1 MNDREK
7 QGERESLQTN
17 AAVGGRQWLVSKSS
31 GGRGTRF
38 SVRRSFE
45 QQPRLWIVVG
55 VLAAALVV
63 GGWLILRGTGTPVDE
78 TWLKMQERGSWRVGM
93 DPSFPPFES
102 LDAEGAPIG
111 YDVELAR
118 EIAAEWGL
126 EAEIV
131 AVGFDSLL
139 DALLVDR
146 VDAVISAFPY
156 NARMTKDVHYSP
168 PYFEAGVRLVVGA
181 DAAYEEVADLDG
193 GTVAVEW
200 GSRGDAIARRL
211 QREGADFTRLPF
223 DSSEKAIEALVSG
236 ASDGLLIDG
245 VTLRLA
251 QGEGK
256 EIRGVGAAL
265 DEDPYVIAVSIKA
278 QKLQGALFG
287 ALAALEENGQ
297 LDLLEDRWFGQVTRR
312 E

>member
-1 MNDREK
+1 MKDQERN
-7 QGERESLQTN
+7 GERDPLQG
-17 AAVGGRQWLVSKSS
+17 AQDGDERQWLVAVS
-31 GGRGTRF
+31 RGERWAG
-38 SVRRSFE
+38 SVVRRSFE
-45 QQPRLWIVVG
+45 RRPRLWIA
-55 VLAAALVV
+55 VLIVALAV
-63 GGWLILRGTGTPVDE
+63 GGWLILRSSGPAVDE

-93 DPSFPPFES
+93 DPSFPPFET
-102 LDAEGAPIG
+102 LDGEGAPVG
-111 YDVELAR
+111 YDVDLAR
-118 EIAAEWGL
+118 EIAATWGL

-131 AVGFDSLL
+131 AIGFDSLL

-181 DAAYEEVADLDG
+181 DAAYGTVEDLDG
-193 GTVAVEW
+193 ASVAVEW

-211 QREGADFTRLPF
+211 QREGAGFTRLPF
-223 DSSEKAIEALVSG
+223 ESTEKAIEALVSG
-236 ASDGLLIDG
+236 DSDALLIDG

-256 EIRGVGAAL
+256 QIRAVGAVL

-278 QKLQGALFG
+278 PKLQSALLQ
-287 ALAALEENGQ
+287 ALATLEEEGQ
-297 LDLLEDRWFGQVTRR
+297 LGLLEERWFGQVAGS

>member
-1 MNDREK
+1 MNDQDSREEIDTSK
-7 QGERESLQTN
+7 VESTDAN
-17 AAVGGRQWLVSKSS
+17 RQWLVA
-31 GGRGTRF
+31 GRNGSRWTGF
-38 SVRRSFE
+38 SVRSSFE
-45 QQPRLWIVVG
+45 RRPILWIVAC
-55 VLAAALVV
+55 VLALAV
-63 GGWLILRGTGTPVDE
+63 GGWLLLRTGGPAVDE
-78 TWLKMQERGSWRVGM
+78 IWLTMQERGSWRVGM
-93 DPSFPPFES
+93 DPSFPPFET

-111 YDVELAR
+111 YDVDLAR
-118 EIAAEWGL
+118 EIAATWGL

-131 AVGFDSLL
+131 AIGYDSLL

-181 DAAYEEVADLDG
+181 DAEFEEIGDLDG

-211 QREGADFTRLPF
+211 QREGAGFRRLPF
-223 DSSEKAIEALVSG
+223 ESSEKAIEALVSG
-236 ASDGLLIDG
+236 ASSALLIDG

-256 EIRGVGAAL
+256 GIRAVGAVL

-278 QKLQGALFG
+278 PKLQSALLQ
-287 ALAALEENGQ
+287 ALATLEEEGR
-297 LDLLEDRWFGQVTRR
+297 LDLLEGRWFGQYARR

>member
-1 MNDREK
+1 MNEEGVRVERVPP
-7 QGERESLQTN
+7 QGET
-17 AAVGGRQWLVSKSS
+17 AAAGRQWLVAASHGS
-31 GGRGTRF
+31 RRTAF
-38 SVRRSFE
+38 SLRDRLK
-45 QQPRLWIVVG
+45 QRPLLWIAVCIVA
-55 VLAAALVV
+55 LALA
-63 GGWLILRGTGTPVDE
+63 GWLILRTGGPAVDG
-78 TWLKMQERGSWRVGM
+78 TWLRMQERGSWRVGM
-93 DPSFPPFES
+93 DPSFPPFET
-102 LDAEGAPIG
+102 LDAEGAPVG
-111 YDVELAR
+111 YDVDLAR

-131 AVGFDSLL
+131 AIGYDSLL

-181 DAAYEEVADLDG
+181 GAEYEEVGDLEG

-211 QREGADFTRLPF
+211 QREGAGFTRLPF
-223 DSSEKAIEALVSG
+223 ESSEKAIEALVSG
-236 ASDGLLIDG
+236 ASNALLIDG

-256 EIRGVGAAL
+256 LIRAVGAVL
-265 DEDPYVIAVSIKA
+265 DEDPYVIAVSIEA
-278 QKLQGALFG
+278 PKLQSALLQ
-287 ALAALEENGQ
+287 ALAALEEEGRME
-297 LDLLEDRWFGQVTRR
+297 LLEERWFGQVSGQ
-312 E
+312 EQ

>member
-1 MNDREK
+1 MNEE
-7 QGERESLQTN
+7 GERVERVPPRGET
-17 AAVGGRQWLVSKSS
+17 AGAGRQWLVAASHGS
-31 GGRGTRF
+31 RRTAF
-38 SVRRSFE
+38 SVRDSLKRR
-45 QQPRLWIVVG
+45 PLLWLVG
-55 VLAAALVV
+55 CIAALALA
-63 GGWLILRGTGTPVDE
+63 GWLILRTGGPAVDG
-78 TWLKMQERGSWRVGM
+78 TWLRMQERGSWRVGM
-93 DPSFPPFES
+93 DPSFPPFET
-102 LDAEGAPIG
+102 LDAEGAPVG
-111 YDVELAR
+111 YDVDLAR

-131 AVGFDSLL
+131 AIGYDSLL

-181 DAAYEEVADLDG
+181 GAAYEEVGDLEG

-211 QREGADFTRLPF
+211 QREGAGFTRLPF
-223 DSSEKAIEALVSG
+223 ESSEKAIEALVSG
-236 ASDGLLIDG
+236 ASNALLIDG

-256 EIRGVGAAL
+256 RIRAVGAVL
-265 DEDPYVIAVSIKA
+265 DEDPYVIAVSIEA
-278 QKLQGALFG
+278 PKLQSALLQ
-287 ALAALEENGQ
+287 ALAALEEEGR
-297 LDLLEDRWFGQVTRR
+297 LELLEERWFGQVSGQ
-312 E
+312 EE

>member
-1 MNDREK
+1 MQAETGSADRKWLVE
-7 QGERESLQTN
+7 
-17 AAVGGRQWLVSKSS
+17 GRQGS
-31 GGRGTRF
+31 RGTGF
-38 SVRRSFE
+38 SVRGSFE
-45 QQPRLWIVVG
+45 RRPILWVVAC
-55 VLAAALVV
+55 VLALAV
-63 GGWLILRGTGTPVDE
+63 GGWLLLRTGGPAVDE
-78 TWLKMQERGSWRVGM
+78 TWLRMQERGSWRVGM
-93 DPSFPPFES
+93 DPSFPPFET
-102 LDAEGAPIG
+102 LNAEGAPVG
-111 YDVELAR
+111 YDVDLAR
-118 EIAAEWGL
+118 EIAATWGL

-131 AVGFDSLL
+131 AIGYDSLL

-181 DAAYEEVADLDG
+181 DAAFEEIGDLDG

-211 QREGADFTRLPF
+211 QREGAGFARLPF
-223 DSSEKAIEALVSG
+223 ESSEKALEALVSG
-236 ASDGLLIDG
+236 ASSALLIDG

-256 EIRGVGAAL
+256 EIRAVGAVL

-278 QKLQGALFG
+278 PKLQSALLQ
-287 ALAALEENGQ
+287 ALATLEEEGR
-297 LDLLEDRWFGQVTRR
+297 LGLLEERWFGQVASS
-312 E
+312 ED

>member
-1 MNDREK
+1 MNDQGTREEK
-7 QGERESLQTN
+7 NSQ
-17 AAVGGRQWLVSKSS
+17 QWLVVAERYGSRWT
-31 GGRGTRF
+31 GF
-38 SVRRSFE
+38 SVRRSFARR
-45 QQPRLWIVVG
+45 PRLWIAVCL
-55 VLAAALVV
+55 LALAV
-63 GGWLILRGTGTPVDE
+63 GGWLILRTSGPPVDE

-93 DPSFPPFES
+93 DPSFPPFET
-102 LDAEGAPIG
+102 LDAAGAPIG
-111 YDVELAR
+111 YDVDLAR
-118 EIAAEWGL
+118 EIAAQWGL

-131 AVGFDSLL
+131 AIGFDSLL

-181 DAAYEEVADLDG
+181 DAAYEKVDDLEG
-193 GTVAVEW
+193 RTVAVEW

-211 QREGADFTRLPF
+211 QREGAGFTRLPF
-223 DSSEKAIEALVSG
+223 QSTEKAIEALVSG
-236 ASDGLLIDG
+236 ASSALLIDG

-256 EIRGVGAAL
+256 RMRAVGAVL

-278 QKLQGALFG
+278 PKLQGALLQ
-287 ALAALEENGQ
+287 ALATLEDEGRLGVLEE
-297 LDLLEDRWFGQVTRR
+297 RWFGQIAGS

>member
-1 MNDREK
+1 MQAETGSADRK
-7 QGERESLQTN
+7 WLV
-17 AAVGGRQWLVSKSS
+17 AGRQ
-31 GGRGTRF
+31 GGRGTAF
-38 SVRRSFE
+38 SVRGSLGRR
-45 QQPRLWIVVG
+45 PLLWIVACI
-55 VLAAALVV
+55 LALAV
-63 GGWLILRGTGTPVDE
+63 GGWLILRTSGPAVDE

-93 DPSFPPFES
+93 DPSFPPFET
-102 LDAEGAPIG
+102 LDAKGAPIG
-111 YDVELAR
+111 YDVDLAR
-118 EIAAEWGL
+118 EIAATWGL

-131 AVGFDSLL
+131 AIGYDSLL

-181 DAAYEEVADLDG
+181 DAAFEEIGDLDG

-211 QREGADFTRLPF
+211 QREGASFSRLPF
-223 DSSEKAIEALVSG
+223 ATLEKAIEALVSG
-236 ASDGLLIDG
+236 ASNALLIDG

-256 EIRGVGAAL
+256 QIRAVGAVL

-278 QKLQGALFG
+278 PELQSALLQ
-287 ALAALEENGQ
+287 ALATLEEEGR
-297 LDLLEDRWFGQVTRR
+297 LGLLEERWFGQVAKGEERG
-312 E
+312 ESE

>member
-1 MNDREK
+1 MNEEAGRA
-7 QGERESLQTN
+7 ERDPPQADS
-17 AAVGGRQWLVSKSS
+17 ADAGRQWLVAGSHGSRWTAFS
-31 GGRGTRF
+31 LRRGF
-38 SVRRSFE
+38 ERR
-45 QQPRLWIVVG
+45 PLLWIAVCIVA
-55 VLAAALVV
+55 LAV
-63 GGWLILRGTGTPVDE
+63 GGWLILRTGGPPVDG
-78 TWLKMQERGSWRVGM
+78 TWLRMQERGSWRVGM
-93 DPSFPPFES
+93 DPSFPPFET
-102 LDAEGAPIG
+102 LDAEGAPVG
-111 YDVELAR
+111 YDVDLAR
-118 EIAAEWGL
+118 ELAAEWGL

-131 AVGFDSLL
+131 AIGFDSLL

-181 DAAYEEVADLDG
+181 GAAYEEVGDLEG

-211 QREGADFTRLPF
+211 QREGAGFTRLPF
-223 DSSEKAIEALVSG
+223 ESTEKAIEALVSG
-236 ASDGLLIDG
+236 AGDALLIDG

-256 EIRGVGAAL
+256 RIRAVGAAL

-278 QKLQGALFG
+278 PKLQSALLQ
-287 ALAALEENGQ
+287 ALATLEEEGRMG
-297 LDLLEDRWFGQVTRR
+297 LLEERWFGETAGS
-312 E
+312 EE

>member
-7 QGERESLQTN
+7 IERRESRQTN
-17 AAVGGRQWLVSKSS
+17 AADGSRQWLVARN
-31 GGRGTRF
+31 GGGCWTRF
-38 SVRRSFE
+38 SFRRSFE
-45 QQPRLWIVVG
+45 QQPRLWIVIG
-55 VLAAALVV
+55 VLAAVLVV
-63 GGWLILRGTGTPVDE
+63 GGWLILREAGPPVDE

-211 QREGADFTRLPF
+211 QREGAGFTRLPF

-256 EIRGVGAAL
+256 LIRGVGAAL

-297 LDLLEDRWFGQVTRR
+297 LDLLEDRWFGQVARR

>member
-1 MNDREK
+1 MNEEGRRE
-7 QGERESLQTN
+7 ERDPPQAETADAN
-17 AAVGGRQWLVSKSS
+17 RQWLVAASHGS
-31 GGRGTRF
+31 RRTAF
-38 SVRRSFE
+38 SLRRSFAGR
-45 QQPRLWIVVG
+45 PWLWIAVCI
-55 VLAAALVV
+55 LALAV
-63 GGWLILRGTGTPVDE
+63 GGWLILGAGGPPVDE

-93 DPSFPPFES
+93 DPSFPPFET
-102 LDAEGAPIG
+102 LDAEGAPVG
-111 YDVELAR
+111 YDVDLAR

-131 AVGFDSLL
+131 AIGFDSLL

-181 DAAYEEVADLDG
+181 DAAYEEVGDLEG

-211 QREGADFTRLPF
+211 QREGAGFTRLPF
-223 DSSEKAIEALVSG
+223 ESTEKAIEALVSG
-236 ASDGLLIDG
+236 ASNALLIDG

-256 EIRGVGAAL
+256 RIRAVGIVL

-278 QKLQGALFG
+278 PKLQSALLQ
-287 ALAALEENGQ
+287 ALTTLEEKGRMG
-297 LDLLEDRWFGQVTRR
+297 LLEERWFGKTAGR
-312 E
+312 EE

>member
-1 MNDREK
+1 MNDQRRR
-7 QGERESLQTN
+7 GEREPLQGETDSTD
-17 AAVGGRQWLVSKSS
+17 RQWLVA
-31 GGRGTRF
+31 GRHGSRWTGF
-38 SVRRSFE
+38 SVRGSFGRR
-45 QQPRLWIVVG
+45 PIIWIVAC
-55 VLAAALVV
+55 VLALAV
-63 GGWLILRGTGTPVDE
+63 GGWLILRTSGPAVDE

-93 DPSFPPFES
+93 DPSFPPFET

-111 YDVELAR
+111 YDVDLAR
-118 EIAAEWGL
+118 EIAATWGL

-131 AVGFDSLL
+131 AIGYDSLL

-168 PYFEAGVRLVVGA
+168 PYFEAGVRLVVSA
-181 DAAYEEVADLDG
+181 DAAFEEIGDLDG

-211 QREGADFTRLPF
+211 QREGAGFTRLPF
-223 DSSEKAIEALVSG
+223 ASSEEAVEALVSG
-236 ASDGLLIDG
+236 ASSALLIDG

-256 EIRGVGAAL
+256 EIRAVGAVL

-278 QKLQGALFG
+278 PKLQSALLQ
-287 ALAALEENGQ
+287 ALATLEEAGQ
-297 LDLLEDRWFGQVTRR
+297 LGMLEARWFGEYTRR

>member
-1 MNDREK
+1 MNDQERRE
-7 QGERESLQTN
+7 ERDSRQADSADAN
-17 AAVGGRQWLVSKSS
+17 RQWLVAERYS
-31 GGRGTRF
+31 GRRTGF

-45 QQPRLWIVVG
+45 RRPRLWIAVCLLALAVG
-55 VLAAALVV
+55 V
-63 GGWLILRGTGTPVDE
+63 WLMLRISGPPVDE

-93 DPSFPPFES
+93 DPSFPPFET

-111 YDVELAR
+111 YDVDLAR
-118 EIAAEWGL
+118 EIAATWGL

-131 AVGFDSLL
+131 AIGFDSLL

-181 DAAYEEVADLDG
+181 DAAYEGVGDLEG

-211 QREGADFTRLPF
+211 QREGAGFTRLPF
-223 DSSEKAIEALVSG
+223 ESTEKAIEALVSG
-236 ASDGLLIDG
+236 ASSALLIDG

-256 EIRGVGAAL
+256 RIRAVGAVL

-278 QKLQGALFG
+278 PVLQGALLQ
-287 ALAALEENGQ
+287 ALATLEEEGQ
-297 LDLLEDRWFGQVTRR
+297 LGLLEERWFGRVAKS
-312 E
+312 EE

>member
-1 MNDREK
+1 MSDQERNR
-7 QGERESLQTN
+7 EREPAQGALAS
-17 AAVGGRQWLVSKSS
+17 AERQWLVA
-31 GGRGTRF
+31 GGRGDRWAG
-38 SVRRSFE
+38 SVLGRSFE
-45 QQPRLWIVVG
+45 RRRGLWIAVCIVV
-55 VLAAALVV
+55 VAV
-63 GGWLILRGTGTPVDE
+63 GGWLLLRGGGPAVDE
-78 TWLKMQERGSWRVGM
+78 TWLAMQERGSWRVGM
-93 DPSFPPFES
+93 DPSFPPFET

-111 YDVELAR
+111 YDVDLAR
-118 EIAAEWGL
+118 EIAATWGL

-131 AVGFDSLL
+131 AIGFDSLL

-181 DAAYEEVADLDG
+181 DTAYEEIGDLDG

-211 QREGADFTRLPF
+211 QREGAGFTRLPF
-223 DSSEKAIEALVSG
+223 ESSEKAIEALVSG
-236 ASDGLLIDG
+236 ASSGLLIDG

-256 EIRGVGAAL
+256 QIRPVGAVF

-278 QKLQGALFG
+278 PKLQSALLQ
-287 ALAALEENGQ
+287 ALATLEDGGQLGLLEE
-297 LDLLEDRWFGQVTRR
+297 RWFGQTGRR

>member
-1 MNDREK
+1 MNGQGRNGEGDLLQAEKGSADRK
-7 QGERESLQTN
+7 WLV
-17 AAVGGRQWLVSKSS
+17 AGRQGSRWTVFFV
-31 GGRGTRF
+31 RG
-38 SVRRSFE
+38 SFE
-45 QQPRLWIVVG
+45 RRPLLWIVACL
-55 VLAAALVV
+55 LALAVV
-63 GGWLILRGTGTPVDE
+63 GWLLLRTGGPAVDE

-93 DPSFPPFES
+93 DPSFPPFET
-102 LDAEGAPIG
+102 LDAEGAPVG
-111 YDVELAR
+111 YDVDLAR
-118 EIAAEWGL
+118 EIAATWGL

-131 AVGFDSLL
+131 AIGYDSLL

-181 DAAYEEVADLDG
+181 DAAFEEIGDLDG

-211 QREGADFTRLPF
+211 QREGAGFTRLPF
-223 DSSEKAIEALVSG
+223 ASSEEAVGALVSG
-236 ASDGLLIDG
+236 ASSALLIDG

-256 EIRGVGAAL
+256 EIRAVGAVL

-278 QKLQGALFG
+278 PKLQSALLQ
-287 ALAALEENGQ
+287 ALATLEEEGQ
-297 LDLLEDRWFGQVTRR
+297 LGLLEERWFGQVASS
-312 E
+312 EE

>member
-1 MNDREK
+1 MNEEGVRVERVPP
-7 QGERESLQTN
+7 QGET
-17 AAVGGRQWLVSKSS
+17 AGAGRQWLVAASHGS
-31 GGRGTRF
+31 RGTAF
-38 SVRRSFE
+38 SVRDSFKRR
-45 QQPRLWIVVG
+45 PLLW
-55 VLAAALVV
+55 LAVSIAALALA
-63 GGWLILRGTGTPVDE
+63 GWLILRTGGPAVDG
-78 TWLKMQERGSWRVGM
+78 TWLRMQERGSWRVGM
-93 DPSFPPFES
+93 DPSFPPFET
-102 LDAEGAPIG
+102 LDAEGAPVG
-111 YDVELAR
+111 YDVDLAR

-131 AVGFDSLL
+131 AIGYDSLL

-181 DAAYEEVADLDG
+181 GAAYEEVGDLEG

-211 QREGADFTRLPF
+211 QREGAGFTRLPF
-223 DSSEKAIEALVSG
+223 ESTEKAIEALLSG
-236 ASDGLLIDG
+236 ASNALLIDG

-256 EIRGVGAAL
+256 RIRAVGAVL
-265 DEDPYVIAVSIKA
+265 DEDPYVIAVSIEA
-278 QKLQGALFG
+278 PKLQSALLQ
-287 ALAALEENGQ
+287 ALAALEEEGRME
-297 LDLLEDRWFGQVTRR
+297 LLEERWFGQVSGQ
-312 E
+312 EE

>member
-1 MNDREK
+1 MTDQKGSGEK
-7 QGERESLQTN
+7 EALQGAE
-17 AAVGGRQWLVSKSS
+17 GGANRQWLVAGSHRERWAGS
-31 GGRGTRF
+31 F
-38 SVRRSFE
+38 VRRSVE
-45 QQPRLWIVVG
+45 GRARLWIAVCIV
-55 VLAAALVV
+55 VLAV
-63 GGWLILRGTGTPVDE
+63 GGWLVLRTSGPAVDE

-93 DPSFPPFES
+93 DPSFPPFET
-102 LDAEGAPIG
+102 LDAEGSPIG
-111 YDVELAR
+111 YDVDLAR
-118 EIAAEWGL
+118 EIAATWGL

-131 AVGFDSLL
+131 AIGYDSLL

-181 DAAYEEVADLDG
+181 DAAFDEMGDLDG

-211 QREGADFTRLPF
+211 QRDGAGFRRMPF
-223 DSSEKAIEALVSG
+223 ESSEKAIAALVSG
-236 ASDGLLIDG
+236 ASSALLIDG

-256 EIRGVGAAL
+256 QIRAVGAVL

-278 QKLQGALFG
+278 PKLQSALLQ
-287 ALAALEENGQ
+287 ALATLEEAGR
-297 LDLLEDRWFGQVTRR
+297 LRMLEARWFGQVA
-312 E
+312 EGEE

>member
-1 MNDREK
+1 MNDGEK
-7 QGERESLQTN
+7 KEERESLQTN
-17 AAVGGRQWLVSKSS
+17 AAVGGRQWLVGKSN
-31 GGRGTRF
+31 GGRGKRF
-38 SVRRSFE
+38 SVGRSFE

-63 GGWLILRGTGTPVDE
+63 GGWLILREAGPPVDE

-93 DPSFPPFES
+93 DPSFPPFET
-102 LDAEGAPIG
+102 LDDEGAPIG

-118 EIAAEWGL
+118 VIAAEWGL

-156 NARMTKDVHYSP
+156 NARMTKDVSYSP

-211 QREGADFTRLPF
+211 QRAGAGFTRLPF
-223 DSSEKAIEALVSG
+223 ESSEKAIEALVSG

-256 EIRGVGAAL
+256 PIRGVGSAL
-265 DEDPYVIAVSIKA
+265 DEDPYVIAVSIEA
-278 QKLQGALFG
+278 PKLRGALFE
-287 ALAALEENGQ
+287 ALAALEEKGQ
-297 LDLLEDRWFGQVTRR
+297 LDLLEDRWFGQVARR

>member
-1 MNDREK
+1 MNDQGRRE
-7 QGERESLQTN
+7 ERDSRQEDSTDAN
-17 AAVGGRQWLVSKSS
+17 RQWLVAERYGSRRT
-31 GGRGTRF
+31 GF

-45 QQPRLWIVVG
+45 RRPRLWIAVCLLALAVG
-55 VLAAALVV
+55 V
-63 GGWLILRGTGTPVDE
+63 WLILRTGGPPVDE

-93 DPSFPPFES
+93 DPSFPPFET

-111 YDVELAR
+111 YDVDLAR
-118 EIAAEWGL
+118 EIAATWGL

-131 AVGFDSLL
+131 AIGFDSLL

-181 DAAYEEVADLDG
+181 DAAYEGVGDLEG

-211 QREGADFTRLPF
+211 QREGAGFTRLPF
-223 DSSEKAIEALVSG
+223 ESTEKAIEALVSG
-236 ASDGLLIDG
+236 ASSALLIDG

-256 EIRGVGAAL
+256 QIRAVGAVL

-278 QKLQGALFG
+278 PVLQSALLQ
-287 ALAALEENGQ
+287 ALATLEEEGQ
-297 LDLLEDRWFGQVTRR
+297 LGLLEERWFGRVAGS
-312 E
+312 EE

>member
-1 MNDREK
+1 MNDQNRSE
-7 QGERESLQTN
+7 EREPLQG
-17 AAVGGRQWLVSKSS
+17 AEGGADRQWLVAGSHGERWAGS
-31 GGRGTRF
+31 F
-38 SVRRSFE
+38 LRRSLE
-45 QQPRLWIVVG
+45 GRVRLWIAICIVA
-55 VLAAALVV
+55 LAI
-63 GGWLILRGTGTPVDE
+63 GGWLILRTSGPAVDE

-93 DPSFPPFES
+93 DPSFPPFET
-102 LDAEGAPIG
+102 LNAEGAPIG
-111 YDVELAR
+111 YDVDLAR
-118 EIAAEWGL
+118 EIAATWGL

-131 AVGFDSLL
+131 AIGYDSLL

-181 DAAYEEVADLDG
+181 DDAFEGIGDLDG

-211 QREGADFTRLPF
+211 QREGAGFTRLPF
-223 DSSEKAIEALVSG
+223 ASSEEAVEALVSG
-236 ASDGLLIDG
+236 ASSALLIDG

-256 EIRGVGAAL
+256 QIRAVGAVL

-278 QKLQGALFG
+278 PKLQSALLQ
-287 ALAALEENGQ
+287 ALATLEEEGQ
-297 LDLLEDRWFGQVTRR
+297 LGLLEERWFGQYARR

>member
-1 MNDREK
+1 MNDQKRSGETEPL
-7 QGERESLQTN
+7 QGAE
-17 AAVGGRQWLVSKSS
+17 GGADRQWLVV
-31 GGRGTRF
+31 GNHGERGAGSF
-38 SVRRSFE
+38 VRRSLE
-45 QQPRLWIVVG
+45 ERARLWIAICIVA
-55 VLAAALVV
+55 LAV
-63 GGWLILRGTGTPVDE
+63 GGWLILRTSGPAVDE

-93 DPSFPPFES
+93 DPSFPPFET

-111 YDVELAR
+111 YDVDLAR
-118 EIAAEWGL
+118 EIAATWGL

-131 AVGFDSLL
+131 AIGYDSLL

-181 DAAYEEVADLDG
+181 DAAFEGIGDLDG

-211 QREGADFTRLPF
+211 QREGAGFTRVPF
-223 DSSEKAIEALVSG
+223 ASSEEAVDALASG
-236 ASDGLLIDG
+236 GSDALLIDG

-256 EIRGVGAAL
+256 GIRAVGAVL

-278 QKLQGALFG
+278 PKLQSALLQ
-287 ALAALEENGQ
+287 ALATLEEAGQ
-297 LDLLEDRWFGQVTRR
+297 LGMLEERWFGQYARR

>member
-1 MNDREK
+1 MNEEGRRE
-7 QGERESLQTN
+7 ERDPPQAETADAN
-17 AAVGGRQWLVSKSS
+17 RHWLVAASS
-31 GGRGTRF
+31 GSRRTAF
-38 SVRRSFE
+38 SVRRGFGRR
-45 QQPRLWIVVG
+45 PLLWIAVCVVA
-55 VLAAALVV
+55 LAV
-63 GGWLILRGTGTPVDE
+63 GGWLILRTGGPPVDE
-78 TWLKMQERGSWRVGM
+78 TWLRMQERGNWRVGM
-93 DPSFPPFES
+93 DPSFPPFET
-102 LDAEGAPIG
+102 LDAEGAPVG
-111 YDVELAR
+111 YDVDLAR

-131 AVGFDSLL
+131 AIGFDSLL

-181 DAAYEEVADLDG
+181 GAAYEEVGDLEG

-211 QREGADFTRLPF
+211 QREGAGFTRLPF
-223 DSSEKAIEALVSG
+223 ASTEKAIEALVSG
-236 ASDGLLIDG
+236 ASNALLIDG

-256 EIRGVGAAL
+256 RIHAVGAVL

-278 QKLQGALFG
+278 PVLQSALLQ
-287 ALAALEENGQ
+287 ALATLEEEGRMG
-297 LDLLEDRWFGQVTRR
+297 LLEERWFGKTAGR
-312 E
+312 EE

>member
-1 MNDREK
+1 MND
-7 QGERESLQTN
+7 QGKEEERAPLQTK
-17 AAVGGRQWLVSKSS
+17 AAVGGRQWLVARSN
-31 GGRGTRF
+31 GGRWTRF

-45 QQPRLWIVVG
+45 QQPRLWIVVC
-55 VLAAALVV
+55 VLAALVV
-63 GGWLILRGTGTPVDE
+63 GGWLILRGTGPPVDE

-93 DPSFPPFES
+93 DPSFPPFET

-111 YDVELAR
+111 YDVDLAQ

-126 EAEIV
+126 EAEII
-131 AVGFDSLL
+131 AIGFDSLL

-146 VDAVISAFPY
+146 VDAVISAFPF

-168 PYFEAGVRLVVGA
+168 AYFEAGVRLVVGA

-211 QREGADFTRLPF
+211 QRGGAGFTRLPF
-223 DSSEKAIEALVSG
+223 ESAEKAIDALVSG

-251 QGEGK
+251 QGDGK
-256 EIRGVGAAL
+256 LIRGVGAAL
-265 DEDPYVIAVSIKA
+265 DEDPYVIAVSIEA
-278 QKLQGALFG
+278 PKLRGALLQ
-287 ALAALEENGQ
+287 ALTTLEEEGR
-297 LDLLEDRWFGQVTRR
+297 LGLLEERWFGQATRSK
-312 E
+312 